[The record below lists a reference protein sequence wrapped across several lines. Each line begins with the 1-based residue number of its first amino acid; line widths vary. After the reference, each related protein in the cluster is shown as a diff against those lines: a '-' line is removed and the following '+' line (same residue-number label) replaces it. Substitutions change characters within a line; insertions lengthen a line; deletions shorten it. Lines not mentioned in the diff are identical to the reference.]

1 MGVRRRAANP
11 VQKQLQSLGAGIL
24 AVTSWRRELFFVY
37 IYILCMNCM
46 FSSFFLFFFLGG
58 VMSERLSMRVCFV

>member
-37 IYILCMNCM
+37 IYILCMKCM
-46 FSSFFLFFFLGG
+46 FSSSFFGGGYVRKGVYESLF
-58 VMSERLSMRVCFV
+58 C